1 MAISWQLRG
10 LRGNYGM
17 YVAVTGYTCQPS
29 SYAVVTPLRKAAF
42 VLATYSHFRDLDV
55 IRG

>member
-17 YVAVTGYTCQPS
+17 YVAVTGAHGKLP
-29 SYAVVTPLRKAAF
+29 
-42 VLATYSHFRDLDV
+42 V
-55 IRG
+55 IMTL